1 MQFDVSICAFDGA
14 EICKSVGLYLL
25 SKLKKKLQVDSI
37 GLFRDDALATL
48 RSCSGCMAVRARKNL
63 IKVVQ
68 DCGLKITVLTNFTS
82 VNFLDVNIDLTTSLI
97 YKPLKTRFT
106 STDFR
111 TTPIYYLEHTA
122 CNRKACIDS
131 VLQRGNI
138 QSSSSRLHNL
148 CAQKCWVQRRHNS
161 NPKENS
167 NSQTRRKRNR
177 PRRTMYNPPCSKNVI
192 TNVVG

>member
-1 MQFDVSICAFDGA
+1 MDFYPPITESLLNESLTWAKTFTDIQETEQEATMHSRRSLLYDHYINIWEKRDATMQFDVSICAFDGA

-111 TTPIYYLEHTA
+111 TTPIYY
-122 CNRKACIDS
+122 
-131 VLQRGNI
+131 
-138 QSSSSRLHNL
+138 
-148 CAQKCWVQRRHNS
+148 
-161 NPKENS
+161 
-167 NSQTRRKRNR
+167 
-177 PRRTMYNPPCSKNVI
+177 
-192 TNVVG
+192 